1 MIKRRHEKKIKERLQ
16 SEAEHISPGN
26 WEKLELKIAAVSQEE
41 TLQPEPKSRPVKQGR
56 RKLVFRFAAVF
67 CALLILTGAV
77 YFSPLRQSFVIQA
90 KAEALYDSSGH
101 LADAGNVNL
110 SQGFVDGYNG
120 FGLSLL
126 KELASEKKNENLFI
140 SPASIY
146 LALGM
151 TYNGANGQTADEFA
165 KVLGNKG
172 NLADFNNDSRSLQAM
187 LLRKD
192 SGFSLANSL
201 WIDGHFKDQ
210 ISEEFIGRDRDYF
223 GSGVYAPDFKNPG
236 TPALINN
243 WVNKNTGGL
252 LPGSIKGI
260 GPNTV
265 MYLVNTIYFK
275 QPWLEPFDEK
285 DTSTQVFHTP
295 EGDKKIPFISGER
308 SGYYADD
315 EVENILL
322 PYDGEKTSM
331 LILLPQENLN
341 EFISSLTPERVQDIL
356 NCCKTTGRN
365 VDVSLMMP
373 KLTLRQDLTLD
384 KSLKSLGLKTAFA
397 DADFSGMLKDG
408 LKRLCIGS
416 VTHQTYLKVDEQ
428 GTTAAGQT
436 TVEMEQKCAT
446 LFPPSMTVDRPY
458 LTAIVDNNTG
468 AILFIGCVT
477 DPG

>member
-1 MIKRRHEKKIKERLQ
+1 MDRKINALILRIVGGQKEALESKTSKRVRWKV
-16 SEAEHISPGN
+16 IS
-26 WEKLELKIAAVSQEE
+26 K
-41 TLQPEPKSRPVKQGR
+41 
-56 RKLVFRFAAVF
+56 FAAAF
-67 CALLILTGAV
+67 CALLILAGAI

-110 SQGFVDGYNG
+110 SQGFVNGYNG

-126 KELASEKKNENLFI
+126 KELAAEKRNENLFI

-165 KVLGNKG
+165 KVLGNQG

-201 WIDGHFKDQ
+201 WIDRHFKDQ
-210 ISEEFIGRDRDYF
+210 VSDEFIGRDKDYF
-223 GSGVYAPDFKNPG
+223 GAAIYAPDFKNPG
-236 TPALINN
+236 TPTLINN

-252 LPGSIKGI
+252 LPGSVKEI
-260 GPNTV
+260 GTNTV

-275 QPWLEPFDEK
+275 QPWLEPFDEI

-295 EGDKKIPFISGER
+295 KGNKKVPFISGER

-315 EVENILL
+315 EVESILL
-322 PYDGEKTSM
+322 PYDGQKTSM

-341 EFISSLTPERVQDIL
+341 EFISSLTTEKIESIL
-356 NCCKTTGRN
+356 NGCKTTGRG
-365 VDVSLMMP
+365 VKVELKMP
-373 KLTLRQDLTLD
+373 KLTLRQDYILND
-384 KSLKSLGLKTAFA
+384 SLKALGLKTAFA

-408 LKRLCIGS
+408 SKNLYIGS
-416 VTHQTYLKVDEQ
+416 VTHQTYLKVDEH
-428 GTTAAGQT
+428 GTTAAAET
-436 TVEMEQKCAT
+436 TVGMETQGID
-446 LFPPSMTVDRPY
+446 LPPPSMTVDRPC
-458 LTAIVDNNTG
+458 LTAIIDNSTG